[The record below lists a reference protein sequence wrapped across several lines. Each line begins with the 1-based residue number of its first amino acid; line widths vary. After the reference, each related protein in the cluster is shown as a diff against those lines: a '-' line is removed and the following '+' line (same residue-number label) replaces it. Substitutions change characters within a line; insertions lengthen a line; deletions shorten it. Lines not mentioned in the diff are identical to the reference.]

1 MQFIVLESLTKIQSR
16 WPMESPKIIER
27 LLAISFDPKRGGFEV
42 ESKSTVG
49 VDICLVKPPI
59 KYAPEVK
66 TTSSSEVLLQEKDIV
81 GLAQKYKKDGYTP
94 CVVALRID
102 LPENWVV
109 ARASRL
115 DVGTYQMARLALDS
129 IADLEAT
136 AQFYFEDAVLEFTS
150 DILNPKTGTPL

>member
-1 MQFIVLESLTKIQSR
+1 M
-16 WPMESPKIIER
+16 
-27 LLAISFDPKRGGFEV
+27 
-42 ESKSTVG
+42 
-49 VDICLVKPPI
+49 
-59 KYAPEVK
+59 
-66 TTSSSEVLLQEKDIV
+66 
-81 GLAQKYKKDGYTP
+81 
-94 CVVALRID
+94 
-102 LPENWVV
+102 V